1 MRNSKLDR
9 LVLQLEN
16 YSECWKQFNRYL
28 NQARLKRFEPED
40 EAQFLE
46 VKTVLT
52 QELEM
57 IMAAVECSSPTRED
71 VLGLI
76 GNAPSLRYLS
86 ELSEGNLRGME
97 NQWHKIYI
105 AWQSLLGQLK
115 VRQRQ
120 LDSQSRL
127 STILSRKKG

>member
-1 MRNSKLDR
+1 MRNKKLDH
-9 LVLQLEN
+9 LILQLEN

-28 NQARLKRFEPED
+28 NQARAKRFDSED

-57 IMAAVECSSPTRED
+57 IMSSIDCTSPTREEIHSL
-71 VLGLI
+71 LGSS
-76 GNAPSLRYLS
+76 PSLRYLS
-86 ELSEGNLRGME
+86 EAHEGNLRGLE

-105 AWQSLLGQLK
+105 AWQSILGQLK
-115 VRQRQ
+115 VQQQQ
-120 LDSQSRL
+120 LDSQSVITKLITR
-127 STILSRKKG
+127 SKA

>member
-1 MRNSKLDR
+1 MRNPKLDR

-28 NQARLKRFEPED
+28 NQARLKRFDPED
-40 EAQFLE
+40 ETQFLE

-57 IMAAVECSSPTRED
+57 IMAAVDCTSPARED

-115 VRQRQ
+115 VQQRQ
-120 LDSQSRL
+120 LDSRSRL
-127 STILSRKKG
+127 STLFSREKA

>member
-1 MRNSKLDR
+1 MRNPKLDR

-28 NQARLKRFEPED
+28 NQARSKRFEPED
-40 EAQFLE
+40 ETQFLE

-57 IMAAVECSSPTRED
+57 ILAAVECNSPTRED
-71 VLGLI
+71 VLALI

-86 ELSEGNLRGME
+86 EQSEGNLRGME
-97 NQWHKIYI
+97 NQWHRIYI

-120 LDSQSRL
+120 LDSRSRL
-127 STILSRKKG
+127 SSLLSRDKG

>member
-1 MRNSKLDR
+1 MRNTKLDR

-16 YSECWKQFNRYL
+16 YSECWKQFSRYL
-28 NQARLKRFEPED
+28 NQARSKRFEAED
-40 EAQFLE
+40 ESQFLE

-57 IMAAVECSSPTRED
+57 ILAAVECTSPSRED
-71 VLGLI
+71 ILTLI

-86 ELSEGNLRGME
+86 EQGEGNLRGME

-115 VRQRQ
+115 VRQLQ
-120 LDSQSRL
+120 IDSRSRL
-127 STILSRKKG
+127 SSFLSRDKA